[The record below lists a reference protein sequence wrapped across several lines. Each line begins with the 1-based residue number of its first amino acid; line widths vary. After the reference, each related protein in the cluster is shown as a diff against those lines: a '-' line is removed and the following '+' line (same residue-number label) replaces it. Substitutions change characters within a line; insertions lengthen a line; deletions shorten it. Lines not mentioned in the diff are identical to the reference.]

1 MSEDRVVLVTGGAK
15 GIGLAIARRF
25 SLARNR
31 VVIADVDEEAGIKV
45 ASALGGEDG
54 DRAEFVRCDVADK
67 LSVRNLFAEIRSQ
80 FGRLDVCVNNAAI
93 IFKADI
99 LDLAAKDFDRVLGAN
114 LRGSF
119 LVGQEAARQMISQIE
134 AEQPG
139 RREALS
145 NYAIIN
151 VSSVN
156 AVLAIPDQLAYVVS
170 KGGLNQLTKAMALS
184 LAPHGIRVNAV
195 GPGSV
200 NTDVLKAVVDNPE
213 IRQKVLSRTPLGYIG
228 DPDEIAGVVMFLA
241 SGDASYMTGQCLYA
255 DGGRLA
261 LNYTVSHD

>member
-1 MSEDRVVLVTGGAK
+1 MPEERVVLVTGASK

-25 SLARNR
+25 SRARAK
-31 VVIADVDEEAGIKV
+31 VIIADVDEEAGEK
-45 ASALGGEDG
+45 AAQALGGEDEQG
-54 DRAEFVRCDVADK
+54 EFVRCDVSDK
-67 LSVRNLFAEIRSQ
+67 LSVRNLFAQIRSQ
-80 FGRLDVCVNNAAI
+80 FGRLDVCVNNAGI
-93 IFKADI
+93 VHKAD
-99 LDLAAKDFDRVLGAN
+99 LMSLTATDFDRVLDTN
-114 LRGSF
+114 LRGTF
-119 LVGQEAARQMISQIE
+119 LVGQEAARQMIAQIE
-134 AEQPG
+134 EEQPG

-156 AVLAIPDQLAYVVS
+156 AVLAIPDQFAYVVS
-170 KGGLNQLTKAMALS
+170 KGGINQMTKAMALA

-200 NTDVLKAVVDNPE
+200 NTDVLKAVVDDPE
-213 IRQKVLSRTPLGYIG
+213 ARQRVLARTPLGHIA
-228 DPDEIAGVVMFLA
+228 DPDEIAGIVLFLA
-241 SGDASYMTGQCLYA
+241 SNDASYMTGQCLYA

>member
-25 SLARNR
+25 TLARNR
-31 VVIADVDEEAGIKV
+31 VVIADVDEEAGEK
-45 ASALGGEDG
+45 AALALGAEDG
-54 DRAEFVRCDVADK
+54 RAEYVRCDVSDK
-67 LSVRNLFAEIRSQ
+67 LSVRNLFAQIRSR
-80 FGRLDVCVNNAAI
+80 FDRLDVCVNNAGI

-99 LDLAAKDFDRVLGAN
+99 LSLHAKDFDRVLGTN

-119 LVGQEAARQMISQIE
+119 LVGQEAARQMIAQIE
-134 AEQPG
+134 EEQPG

-145 NYAIIN
+145 NYAIVN

-156 AVLAIPDQLAYVVS
+156 AVMAIPDQFAYVVS
-170 KGGLNQLTKAMALS
+170 KGGMNQMTKAMALS

-200 NTDVLKAVVDNPE
+200 NTDVLKAVVDDPE
-213 IRQKVLSRTPLGYIG
+213 AKQRVLARTPLGHIG
-228 DPDEIAGVVMFLA
+228 DPDEIAGVVMFLC